1 MLPVVFLTT
10 ATILWLTV
18 FGYVAVLLLLAW
30 RRGSGADVSLSSDEL
45 PAIAVVVPVR
55 NEERFVAGKLA
66 DLRRG
71 DYPADRVTTVF
82 IDGGSTDATTAIVEA
97 ECGSEA
103 GLRLVRVEH
112 ALGKSDQLNAVLGSL
127 PQDIVVVTDVDSEL
141 EPSCLRSLVESLL
154 AHPETDLVGA
164 RIRPATALLEERIH
178 WWLLNSLWW
187 LEGEAL
193 GNAQVSGVCF
203 AMRSR
208 AVSQLPSDCTAED
221 IRFGLLAGARGR
233 EVRLCRRALATE
245 LRVPQT
251 AGDFL
256 TFRRRRGTGYL
267 RELRRVRPAAAPMRW
282 HVVQA
287 LRLYHFFVMPL
298 VAAAVAAAALVL
310 LATPNWQWPLLAAAA
325 FAVPAI
331 AALFAST
338 TLGEGRRWRLGL
350 AAGRLAGL
358 TWLSLLALLRRG
370 TTTRLAKGGL

>member
-18 FGYVAVLLLLAW
+18 FGYVAVLLILAW
-30 RRGSGADVSLSSDEL
+30 RRGSGADPSCVSCDGL
-45 PAIAVVVPVR
+45 PSIAVVVPVR

-66 DLRRG
+66 DLRRS

-82 IDGGSTDATTAIVEA
+82 IDGGSTDATAALVEA
-97 ECGSEA
+97 ECSSHA
-103 GLRLVRVEH
+103 GLSLVRVGH
-112 ALGKSDQLNAVLGSL
+112 ARGKSDQLNAVLPSL
-127 PQDIVVVTDVDSEL
+127 RQDIVVVTDVDSEL

-154 AHPETDLVGA
+154 AHPETDVVGA

-203 AMRSR
+203 AIRSG
-208 AVSQLPSDCTAED
+208 AVSPLPSDCTAED
-221 IRFGLLAGARGR
+221 VRFGLLAGARGR
-233 EVRLCRRALATE
+233 DVRLCRRALATE

-251 AGDFL
+251 AGEFL

-267 RELRRVRPAAAPMRW
+267 RELRRVRPAAAPLRW
-282 HVVQA
+282 HIVQA

-298 VAAAVAAAALVL
+298 VAAGVAAAALVL
-310 LATPNWQWPLLAAAA
+310 LATAHWHWPLLAAAA
-325 FAVPAI
+325 FAAPAI

-358 TWLSLLALLRRG
+358 TWLSLLALRRG